1 MKLPIYLDY
10 HATTPVDRRVLEAM
24 RPYFIEIF
32 GNPSSSSHVFGWQAS
47 AAVEQARRQVAE
59 GLDADA
65 EEIVF
70 TSGATESNNLAIR
83 GVARVCRARGRHI
96 LTAATEHK
104 SVLNTCLSLE
114 EDGFRV
120 TVLPVDGEGRVSLD
134 AVREALADDTILVTI
149 MHANN
154 EIGTIQD
161 IGPIGALCRERGV
174 LFHTDATQSIGKLP
188 FSVRD
193 LNVDLL
199 SLSAHKLYGPKG
211 GGALFVRRS
220 VECAPLITGGGHEGG
235 LRSGTLNVPCI
246 VGLAKAVEVATESLR
261 EEEARTREW
270 RDDLWRA
277 LRESIASVR
286 VNGPD
291 PLERRESRLPN
302 NLNISVPGAEGE
314 ALVAALD
321 QVAVSTSSACTSASG
336 EGSYVLKAIGREAEG
351 TTHLRFGLGRPTTRE
366 EIEYTIGCIRALA
379 TTRA

>member
-10 HATTPVDRRVLEAM
+10 HATTPVDQRVLEAM
-24 RPYFIEIF
+24 QPYFVEIF

-47 AAVEQARRQVAE
+47 AAVEQARRQVTD
-59 GLDADA
+59 GLDAEP
-65 EEIVF
+65 EEIIF

-83 GVARVCRARGRHI
+83 GVARFCRERGRHI
-96 LTAATEHK
+96 ITAAAEHK
-104 SVLNTCLSLE
+104 SVLNTCLALE

-120 TVLPVDGEGRVSLD
+120 TVLPVDVEGRVSLD
-134 AVREALADDTILVTI
+134 AVREALAQDTILVTI

-154 EIGTIQD
+154 EIGAVQD
-161 IGPIGALCRERGV
+161 IAPIGALCRDRGV

-188 FSVRD
+188 FSVRH

-199 SLSAHKLYGPKG
+199 SLSGHKLYGPKG
-211 GGALFVRRS
+211 AGALFIRRS
-220 VECAPLITGGGHEGG
+220 VDCAPLITGGGHEGG
-235 LRSGTLNVPCI
+235 LRSGTLNVPGI
-246 VGLAKAVEVATESLR
+246 VGLAKAVEVATESMR

-277 LRESIASVR
+277 LRESMSTVL

-291 PLERRESRLPN
+291 PLERGELRLPN

-336 EGSYVLKAIGREAEG
+336 EGSHVLKAIGREAEG
-351 TTHLRFGLGRPTTRE
+351 MTHLRFGLGRPTTRE
-366 EIEYTIGCIRALA
+366 EIDYTIGCIRALA
-379 TTRA
+379 GTRA